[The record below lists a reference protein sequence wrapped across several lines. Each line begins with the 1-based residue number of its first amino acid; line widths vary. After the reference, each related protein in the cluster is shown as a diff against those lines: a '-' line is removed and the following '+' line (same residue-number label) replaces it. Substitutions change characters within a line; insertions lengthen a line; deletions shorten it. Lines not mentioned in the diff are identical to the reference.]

1 MSTITPST
9 AYGTTD
15 TADTGDLS
23 ASELYDA
30 LEDWQ
35 LRLSIDGRGRNEA
48 SAHFRAIAKPVIRR
62 IRQELRDR
70 CLPMERP
77 AWLQDAE
84 SALADAQDERETQA
98 AALDMAVQ

>member
-15 TADTGDLS
+15 TVDTGDLG

-30 LEDWQ
+30 LEDWKLQ
-35 LRLSIDGRGRNEA
+35 LSINGRGRNEA
-48 SAHFRAIAKPVIRR
+48 SAHFRAIAKPEIRR
-62 IRQELRDR
+62 IRRELSGR

-77 AWLQDAE
+77 DWLADAE
-84 SALADAQDERETQA
+84 AALADAQDERETQQC
-98 AALDMAVQ
+98 ALDVEVQ